1 MKHFK
6 MIPWW
11 LNWYMY
17 IILNMDEQSEVAG
30 ACLKSWPSWNMV
42 IIAYKI
48 RFIFNKIMTSHYKES
63 LPYQKLRLSRTC
75 FLLINMS
82 ERLICWHVF
91 LHELLQRSFY
101 TKVQMYGN
109 NSSKIEVN
117 RLILILMNLM
127 ADKKFFFSFAF

>member
-63 LPYQKLRLSRTC
+63 LQYQKLRLSRTC
-75 FLLINMS
+75 FFINKHVWKTNLLTCLSPWIALN
-82 ERLICWHVF
+82 
-91 LHELLQRSFY
+91 

-109 NSSKIEVN
+109 IGNSSKIEVN

-127 ADKKFFFSFAF
+127 ADKNFFFSFAF

>member
-1 MKHFK
+1 
-6 MIPWW
+6 
-11 LNWYMY
+11 MY

-75 FLLINMS
+75 FFINKHVWKTNLLTCLS
-82 ERLICWHVF
+82 PWLALKKF
-91 LHELLQRSFY
+91 LHKGPNVWE
-101 TKVQMYGN
+101 
-109 NSSKIEVN
+109 
-117 RLILILMNLM
+117 
-127 ADKKFFFSFAF
+127 KFFKDWGEQVDIDSDEFNGRQEFFF